1 MADQLKPTDGKAIS
15 KKDAKRWIDAYKS
28 KNPDQVWAQFY
39 GCDHLNAILK
49 QPGCVGIR
57 IYITTGDGDK
67 NQLVLVG
74 ARADGSNIWPKGE
87 SSEPDQEAIILDGG
101 IPCPPVCQKE

>member
-74 ARADGSNIWPKGE
+74 ARADGSNIWPKGDD
-87 SSEPDQEAIILDGG
+87 PDDGSTIILEFGVG
-101 IPCPPVCQKE
+101 CPPVCNLDD